1 MNKRKTGSEYE
12 DKAADLIVREGGR
25 ILDRNYRNR
34 MGEIDIVADDAGT
47 ICFVEV
53 KYRKNDSRGTPA
65 EAVGIRKQF
74 TICRVADHYRMA
86 KRLSEDR
93 PYRFDVIAITGD
105 EIHWY
110 KNAFS
115 YVIL

>member
-1 MNKRKTGSEYE
+1 MNRRKTGSVYE

-53 KYRKNDSRGTPA
+53 KYRKNDSRG
-65 EAVGIRKQF
+65 
-74 TICRVADHYRMA
+74 
-86 KRLSEDR
+86 
-93 PYRFDVIAITGD
+93 
-105 EIHWY
+105 
-110 KNAFS
+110 
-115 YVIL
+115 